1 MMRTMTIVGQHS
13 ACVAEVSIQR
23 KDDCQNKLKFLVF
36 LFGME
41 IIALTQNCAYIL
53 SLCCTFI
60 RESRRNQAVDNTESD
75 SEYDDIVDSE
85 Y

>member
-1 MMRTMTIVGQHS
+1 MTIVGQHS

-53 SLCCTFI
+53 Q
-60 RESRRNQAVDNTESD
+60 SRPYQGKQEEPGS
-75 SEYDDIVDSE
+75 
-85 Y
+85 